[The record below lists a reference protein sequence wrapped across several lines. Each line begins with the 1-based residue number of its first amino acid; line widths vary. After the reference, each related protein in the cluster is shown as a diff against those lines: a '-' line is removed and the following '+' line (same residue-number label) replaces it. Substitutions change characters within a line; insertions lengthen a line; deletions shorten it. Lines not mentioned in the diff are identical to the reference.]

1 MIHFNTARLHFF
13 VWFAVACCAIL
24 VPAQAD
30 VSPPIRISV
39 PKDSI
44 SAPVAEQEFRGE
56 FEVTVGERG
65 ALEQVELRGEGWTI
79 VEVAP
84 APPIDLGAGEIAT
97 FTYRAIPSDPT
108 KLLKALVVFDGQ
120 AVRRDITVSPQR
132 FAARGKARPS
142 RRIPGSTGLRP
153 GADPSPPAPT
163 SSVAGG
169 VNLRFV
175 GCIQYTRMDGRVMA
189 ADGVHFDIMDD
200 DSPDFDEAIYSG
212 TTGIDGCFDITT
224 NWDDCDV
231 VTGCDDPD
239 IYLYYET
246 DTSVVTV
253 QDSDILEEDY
263 NWDTDDNIFEDFNG
277 NMIDF
282 GLVSPSNMGDH
293 PALHIHSNITRAHRF
308 MFTRDGT
315 FVPHVDTQWPESD
328 NGAFYNPFF
337 NEIHIGPDQQWT
349 EGTIIHEWG
358 HHFLETE
365 SVNLSPDYCNGF
377 CDGDTACVADT
388 CGLTEN
394 GGHCFWCPET
404 NHDAWNE
411 GFPNWLGSVVIRS
424 FATDY
429 PFDYPAMPAPAVQ
442 PLSINDGRYT
452 GEALGNC
459 CQDMQSYVSQ
469 ADITEGFAMALL
481 RDVEDANPTVD
492 NHVMDAAPDCSVD
505 AMNLGVD
512 EILQVV
518 RLDKPTNP
526 LDFINKFR
534 ARFPQHDQDFWS
546 TCANVSSVYLSQFP
560 TPTPEV
566 ISQTQACQGGT
577 EGQPLTLTVQGNGSL
592 LKYQWRRNQTELTDG
607 GRISN
612 ATTASL
618 TINPLAAGDAGSYD
632 CIVTT
637 CDGSVAALSGP
648 IRVVVHPAP
657 GTGSPGLS
665 WGRDIAGELGHGAIP
680 AGGYGPPSSIVTV
693 NSFTKVAAGDF
704 HSLGIRADG
713 TVWGWGSNAY
723 SELGATGFPNTATPR
738 QVPGLSNVISVAA
751 STNTSYAVTADGKLY
766 AWGSNFS
773 GEVGIGSPLI
783 IIETPTVNPILDC
796 VVEISAFSSSVMAI
810 LADGTVWTWGH
821 NQDGVLG
828 LGFAGGPSIRS
839 PQQVPGITD
848 AVSGNV
854 GQLHM
859 HVVRA
864 DGTVLGWGQ
873 NLSGS
878 VGDGTTMNRHSPV
891 SVINL
896 NNVRSVAGKGWH
908 TIALRND
915 GTVWGWGPNSSGQLG
930 TGTLSN
936 AVSTPVQVSG
946 MTSVTHVGATL
957 YTSAFLRNDG
967 TVWVTGS
974 NYAGGLGTLT
984 GTGGA
989 LFVTTPIRIFSI
1001 TGATFLAAGSHPTI
1015 VLAPATAV
1023 NITQQPLS
1031 RTQVEGQSASFAVT
1045 ATGTPA
1051 LSYQWM
1057 RNNLPVMNGGPI
1069 SGANLATLTI
1079 NPTMI
1084 GHAGTYTVAVT
1095 NIQGTVSSAP
1105 AVLTVSQLPFDV
1117 DANNLVNVQ
1126 DFAAFAD
1133 CMHGPGVPP
1142 IPGPGPT
1149 PQACQA
1155 IFDLGNDLDVDQQD
1169 FAEFQNAFAP

>member
-1 MIHFNTARLHFF
+1 MHSGRASRSAAGTVVWVVAALTAEVRGDIPPP
-13 VWFAVACCAIL
+13 VRIAVPRATIVAPTMNQEHRGL
-24 VPAQAD
+24 V
-30 VSPPIRISV
+30 
-39 PKDSI
+39 
-44 SAPVAEQEFRGE
+44 
-56 FEVTVGERG
+56 EVTVGERG
-65 ALEQVELRGEGWTI
+65 TIEQFDLQGAGWTVLEI
-79 VEVAP
+79 HP
-84 APPIDLGAGEIAT
+84 RPPLDVVRGQVTT
-97 FTYRAIPSDPT
+97 FSYRATPRDPAT
-108 KLLKALVVFDGQ
+108 PLVARVVFNHQ
-120 AVRRDITVSPQR
+120 RVQRAVTVSPER
-132 FAARGKARPS
+132 YARYGRARPS
-142 RRIPGSTGLRP
+142 TRVPGSTGLRP
-153 GADPSPPAPT
+153 GADPNPPAP
-163 SSVAGG
+163 SSLAAGG
-169 VNLRFV
+169 VTLRFV
-175 GCIQYTRMDGRVMA
+175 GCIQYTRMDGQVMA
-189 ADGVHFDIMDD
+189 ADGVRFDIMDD

-212 TTGIDGCFDITT
+212 YTGIDGCFDITT

-246 DTSVVTV
+246 DSLVVTV

-263 NWDTDDNIFEDFNG
+263 NWDTDDNIFEDYTG

-308 MFTRDGT
+308 MLTRDGT
-315 FVPHVDTQWPESD
+315 SVPHVDAQWPESD

-337 NEIHIGPDQQWT
+337 NEIHIGPDEQWT

-365 SVNLSPDYCNGF
+365 SVNLTPDYCNGF
-377 CDGDTACVADT
+377 CDGDNACVADT
-388 CGLTEN
+388 CGLFEN

-424 FATDY
+424 FAADY
-429 PFDYPAMPAPAVQ
+429 PLDYPALPAPAVQ

-481 RDVEDANPTVD
+481 RDVEDANPTAD
-492 NHVMDAAPDCSVD
+492 NHVMDPPPDCWVD
-505 AMNLGVD
+505 AMSLGVD

-518 RLDKPTNP
+518 RLDLPTNP

-546 TCANVSSVYLSQFP
+546 TCGNVSSVYLSQFP
-560 TPTPEV
+560 LPAPQV
-566 ISQTQACQGGT
+566 VSQSEDCQGAVA
-577 EGQPLTLTVQGNGSL
+577 GQSLTLNAQGNGSL
-592 LKYQWRRNQTELTDG
+592 LQYQWRRNGMNLTNG
-607 GRISN
+607 GSITN

-618 TINPLAAGDAGSYD
+618 TINPLASGDAGTYD

-637 CDGSVAALSGP
+637 CDGTLSVTSAP

-657 GTGSPGLS
+657 GAGSPGLS
-665 WGRDIAGELGHGAIP
+665 WGRDIAGELGHGSIP
-680 AGGYGPPSSIVTV
+680 VGGYGPPSSIVTI
-693 NSFTKVAAGDF
+693 NDFTKVAAGDW
-704 HSLGIRADG
+704 HALGIRADG
-713 TVWGWGSNAY
+713 TVWAWGDNTY
-723 SELGATGFPNTATPR
+723 FELGAMGLPNSPTPR
-738 QVPGLSNVISVAA
+738 QVPGLSNAIDVAA
-751 STNTSYAVTADGKLY
+751 SRYTSFAVTSDGKLY

-773 GEVGIGSPLI
+773 GEVGIGMGVSIVSTPLAN
-783 IIETPTVNPILDC
+783 PTLTC
-796 VVEISAFSSSVMAI
+796 VVEINASHNWAMAI
-810 LADGTVWTWGH
+810 QGDGTVWTWGS

-828 LGFAGGPSIRS
+828 LGYAGGTVFT
-839 PQQVPGITD
+839 PQQVPGIND
-848 AVSGNV
+848 AITGSAGL
-854 GQLHM
+854 LHM

-864 DGTVLGWGQ
+864 NGTALGWGQ
-873 NLSGS
+873 NFSGT

-891 SVINL
+891 PVAGL
-896 NNVRSVAGKGWH
+896 TNVRDVQGTGSHVV
-908 TIALRND
+908 ALRQD
-915 GTVWGWGPNSSGQLG
+915 GTVWGWGANSSGQLG
-930 TGTLSN
+930 TGTLAI
-936 AVSTPVQVSG
+936 AVPTPVQVSG
-946 MTSVTHVGATL
+946 MTNVTHIGATI

-967 TVWVTGS
+967 TVWVTGT
-974 NYAGGLGTLT
+974 NYAGGLGTVT

-1001 TGATFLAAGSHPTI
+1001 TGATYLATGTHPTI
-1015 VLAPATAV
+1015 VLAPAMPV
-1023 NITQQPLS
+1023 NITQQPMS
-1031 RTQVEGQSASFAVT
+1031 RTHVEGQSASFTVA

-1057 RNNLPVMNGGPI
+1057 RNNMPVMNGGAI
-1069 SGANLATLTI
+1069 TGATTASLTI

-1095 NIQGTVSSAP
+1095 NIQGTVNSTP

-1117 DANNLVNVQ
+1117 DANNLVNAQ
-1126 DFAAFAD
+1126 DFAAFAE
-1133 CMHGPGVPP
+1133 CVNGPGLPP
-1142 IPGPGPT
+1142 APGPLPGPT
-1149 PQACQA
+1149 PQVCQA
-1155 IFDLGNDLDVDQQD
+1155 IFDLGNDLDVDLDD